1 MKGREGGREGGRDE
15 MTEEKLGVRE
25 NMFFPLRDTQTS
37 YYYYDYVPGRHGA
50 LRELGIKLS
59 AILLL

>member
-1 MKGREGGREGGRDE
+1 MR
-15 MTEEKLGVRE
+15 EEKMQVKE
-25 NMFFPLRDTQTS
+25 TISSPLRDTQTS
-37 YYYYDYVPGRHGA
+37 YYYCYYYYLFYVPGRLGA